1 MTIYGK
7 PHKDWGFR
15 LIESPRAGMKQG
27 FSLVELLVVIG
38 IIAMLISILL
48 PALARARQQA
58 EMVECRS
65 NMRQV
70 GLYLLGYANQWKGA
84 MFPPRLGDN
93 QPQTNRWPVY
103 VFDPPVYN
111 PPIMLCPSDLE
122 PAYEHS
128 YILNAHIPQRNVTY
142 SNTQLPDLTP
152 SDVIVMGEKVTSTP
166 DYYMD
171 PGDYVG
177 KVEFYR
183 HGAMYGSNY
192 LFLDLHVDTQLP
204 RQANAAIDPW
214 DPVFPPLPPPPES

>member
-1 MTIYGK
+1 MKFVGNVR
-7 PHKDWGFR
+7 KDR
-15 LIESPRAGMKQG
+15 G

-38 IIAMLISILL
+38 IIAMLIAMLL

-58 EMVECRS
+58 QMIECRS

-84 MFPPRLGDN
+84 MFPPSLGDS
-93 QPQTNRWPVY
+93 QPQTNRWPVF
-103 VFDPPVYN
+103 VFDPPVYD

-122 PAYEHS
+122 PTYEHS
-128 YILNAHIPQRNVTY
+128 YILNAHIPQRKVTY
-142 SNTQLPDLTP
+142 SNTQLPGLTP

-171 PGDYVG
+171 PGDYTG

-204 RQANAAIDPW
+204 RDANAGIDPW
-214 DPVFPPLPPPPES
+214 DTVDLPLPPPPES